1 MSRRKTSLTDTVIT
15 SCQIRCKNKIACLIR
30 NSIPKGLCCIWWHS
44 NVIIYY
50 SVCTSWV
57 GFQHLTG
64 AWSNKPPPTQTLF
77 FFKSSFRSKF
87 PIYHTWGCDVS
98 LCTRFTVCRPR
109 TYALPVVYIRCYT
122 VERWSCALNRRSHS
136 AVSFKL
142 GEMAWPNNYDSYRL
156 MIIIRWLDPGII
168 WQPWQIL

>member
-64 AWSNKPPPTQTLF
+64 TWSNKPPPTQTF
-77 FFKSSFRSKF
+77 FFFNPVFGPNSQFITPEVVTSASAHGLLYAGQA
-87 PIYHTWGCDVS
+87 PMHS
-98 LCTRFTVCRPR
+98 LWCTF
-109 TYALPVVYIRCYT
+109 VVI
-122 VERWSCALNRRSHS
+122 RWSGEVVLWTVAVTQLCHS
-136 AVSFKL
+136 SWA
-142 GEMAWPNNYDSYRL
+142 
-156 MIIIRWLDPGII
+156 RWLGQII
-168 WQPWQIL
+168 MTLIAL